1 MFRFAP
7 HKYFLLINNDEEE
20 VVEDEE
26 EVEVEVSNVSY
37 VHDGNKFYQQT
48 QSRSKGT
55 SLHVGVCVRGL
66 RHVVGQLLQPVLR
79 SANRLSQDTQSCQ
92 DVRNDD

>member
-7 HKYFLLINNDEEE
+7 HKYLLLINNDEEE

-37 VHDGNKFYQQT
+37 VHDGNKFI
-48 QSRSKGT
+48 
-55 SLHVGVCVRGL
+55 
-66 RHVVGQLLQPVLR
+66 
-79 SANRLSQDTQSCQ
+79 NRLSPDPRERHSMWACVFGGCAMWLVNCFNQSSVQ
-92 DVRNDD
+92 RIGSLKTLKAAKM